1 MISKR
6 MEKMLLND
14 VNTLIKPVDELA
26 VIGANHTLDHA
37 LLLMTRNKYTLVPVI
52 DNQSKMQGLISMAI
66 IIDAIIN
73 IEDVEFDKLG
83 DIQVHEVMNTKYPT
97 VFENYDL
104 ENVLRLLVTNS
115 FVSVV
120 NEQGVLIG
128 IITRQEILRGTNRIL
143 HNFETVYQVENK
155 PRVKTK
161 EHL

>member
-1 MISKR
+1 

-14 VNTLIKPVDELA
+14 VNTLIKPVEELA

-52 DNQSKMQGLISMAI
+52 DSQSRMQGLISMAI

-83 DIQVHEVMNTKYPT
+83 DIQVREVMNTEYPT
-97 VFENYDL
+97 VSETYDL

-115 FVSVV
+115 FVSVID
-120 NEQGVLIG
+120 EQGILIG

-143 HNFETVYQVENK
+143 HNFETEYQVENK
-155 PRVKTK
+155 V
-161 EHL
+161 